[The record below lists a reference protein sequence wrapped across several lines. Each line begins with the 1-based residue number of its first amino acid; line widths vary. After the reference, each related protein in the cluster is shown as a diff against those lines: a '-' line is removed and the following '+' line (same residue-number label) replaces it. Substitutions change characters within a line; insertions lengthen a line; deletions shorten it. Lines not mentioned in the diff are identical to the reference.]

1 MMYPMHGQLVCYR
14 HGGKAPNSLAF
25 AKRRQA
31 LDAVKSHVS
40 RIVAYDGGDV
50 TSPEEGLL
58 MEVRWSGQV
67 AIALGEACEALIA
80 DEALTTKSAG
90 AGMQLHALMEAW
102 TKERTNHARLCALA
116 LSAGIQQRQLDLV
129 ESQANQLVPAILA
142 TLMSP
147 RLGLSADQI
156 FEGRIVAAEVLRA
169 LPAGL
174 MRRTPLSQA
183 ASQSRLSQQFGA
195 RREAVSIRYGA

>member
-1 MMYPMHGQLVCYR
+1 MFPMRGQLVCYR
-14 HGGKAPNSLAF
+14 HGGKAPNSIAF

-40 RIVAYDGGDV
+40 RIVAYDGDDV

-58 MEVRWSGQV
+58 REVRWSGQV

-80 DEALTTKSAG
+80 DEQITTKSAG
-90 AGMQLHALMEAW
+90 AGQQVHALMDAW

-129 ESQANQLVPAILA
+129 ESQANQIVAAMLA
-142 TLMSP
+142 LLMSP
-147 RLGLSADQI
+147 RLGLSAEQI
-156 FEGRIVAAEVLRA
+156 IEGRIVAAGILRSLPDAPQA
-169 LPAGL
+169 LP
-174 MRRTPLSQA
+174 MPMPQ
-183 ASQSRLSQQFGA
+183 
-195 RREAVSIRYGA
+195 

>member
-1 MMYPMHGQLVCYR
+1 MRGQLVCYR
-14 HGGKAPNSLAF
+14 RGGKAPNSIAF

-31 LDAVKSHVS
+31 LDAIRTHVS
-40 RIVAYDGGDV
+40 RIVSYDGDDV

-58 MEVRWSGQV
+58 TEVKWSGQV

-90 AGMQLHALMEAW
+90 AGMQLHALMDAW

-129 ESQANQLVPAILA
+129 ESQANQIVAAMLSL
-142 TLMSP
+142 LMSP
-147 RLGLSADQI
+147 RLSQ
-156 FEGRIVAAEVLRA
+156 A
-169 LPAGL
+169 LPI
-174 MRRTPLSQA
+174 PIPQ
-183 ASQSRLSQQFGA
+183 
-195 RREAVSIRYGA
+195 